1 MESILYLHF
10 ETTYDAACMQKML
23 AEELEQQTF
32 DQFLT
37 FHQKVRNRFA
47 RMFLFATQ
55 VCHLIVF
62 VELSVTFDASLLGV
76 FKSLKIIRFSFE
88 FHNNRNRIKLIKFF
102 VLKGIV
108 MF

>member
-1 MESILYLHF
+1 
-10 ETTYDAACMQKML
+10 MQKML
-23 AEELEQQTF
+23 LEELENQTF

-55 VCHLIVF
+55 VCHIIIF

-76 FKSLKIIRFSFE
+76 FKALKIIRFLLYYF
-88 FHNNRNRIKLIKFF
+88 II
-102 VLKGIV
+102 
-108 MF
+108 